1 MRQQEELSGLRKS
14 AIVLLSLGEQHAAE
28 VLRRLPD
35 DAAIRVRGEMR
46 QVGELRTVS
55 LHTRQHVLN
64 QFCTAAT
71 TPSPAPPRALPS
83 PPSHADDVPFAS
95 FQHAGAD
102 SLLDSIRDEHPQTI
116 ALVLAHL
123 PPDKAG
129 DVLAGLEHHKQ
140 VEVIKRIA
148 GIERTSSQV
157 IEQVER
163 GLRHRLRSLMGK
175 TIRSAGVSAV
185 AEILNSADSSIEEEI
200 LQDLQAEAPELAD
213 QIRRVQ
219 AIFEDLLVAADHDIR
234 QVVEQLDHDT
244 ISMALRTARRE
255 LRQKVLWNLPEDEA
269 DQIERELEEVT
280 PAAVSDIEAAQQR
293 VAEVVHRL
301 IAAGEIEALDRRD
314 RRDHAA
320 PGAPGAESAAPP
332 PTPTAGRKRAG

>member
-28 VLRRLPD
+28 VLRRLP
-35 DAAIRVRGEMR
+35 AAAAEMVREEMR
-46 QVGELRTVS
+46 CVGELRTVS
-55 LHTRQHVLN
+55 LHTRQHVLG
-64 QFCTAAT
+64 QFCAAAT
-71 TPSPAPPRALPS
+71 EPPALPPPTRS
-83 PPSHADDVPFAS
+83 PIVPSSQDEQAPFAS

-129 DVLAGLEHHKQ
+129 EVLAGLEHHKQ

-148 GIERTSSQV
+148 GIEQTSSEV

-163 GLRHRLRSLMGK
+163 GVRQRLRALLGK
-175 TIRSAGVSAV
+175 TIRTAGVSAV
-185 AEILNSADSSIEEEI
+185 AEILNSADRTIEEEI
-200 LQDLQAEAPELAD
+200 LQDLQAEAPDLVD

-244 ISMALRTARRE
+244 IAMALRAAREE
-255 LRQKVLWNLPEDEA
+255 LRRKVLWNLPEEQA
-269 DQIERELEEVT
+269 EQIERELEQVT

-301 IAAGEIEALDRRD
+301 DAAGEIEVLD

-320 PGAPGAESAAPP
+320 KGDKAPGRAPGRAP
-332 PTPTAGRKRAG
+332 DRKRAG